1 MTIKEFEVGQ
11 TVVIVGD
18 GGVASR
24 EVRTDAVVTKVGRK
38 YVTAVPV
45 CGGYESKYREPEN
58 ERCGYLIEQTE
69 IGSPR
74 LLLPSIHAADAY
86 CEAEELRLWLIKAVG
101 WDSVRSYSLEQLR
114 EVKRILERARL
125 EDER

>member
-1 MTIKEFEVGQ
+1 MTIKGFEVGQ

-18 GGVASR
+18 GGVTSR
-24 EVRTDAVVTKVGRK
+24 QKRTDAVVTKVGRK
-38 YVTAVPV
+38 YATAVPV
-45 CGGYESKYREPEN
+45 RGGYETKYREPED

-86 CEAEELRLWLIKAVG
+86 CEAEELRLWLVKAAG
-101 WDSVRSYSLEQLR
+101 WDRVYSYSLEQLQ
-114 EVKRILERARL
+114 EVKQILERVRL